1 MTCCPSP
8 HKASVLCQR
17 TCVDDL
23 QEKSQPF
30 VILSDLR
37 LRSLLMSLR
46 RDTCW
51 VIPYSFNHLS
61 SLSITVY
68 QGPDMHQA
76 CWGVGHKRALFW
88 RLHSNEEKPINV
100 FPKFQSFAYCFQNFG
115 LYAHCPIIVL
125 PLPLAYGWW
134 SHSFI
139 YLRPSAPKCSQKDK
153 LLVYVYIFF
162 HIHED
167 KPVTLNFKINW

>member
-1 MTCCPSP
+1 MIS
-8 HKASVLCQR
+8 KR
-17 TCVDDL
+17 N
-23 QEKSQPF
+23 
-30 VILSDLR
+30 LSLSSYC
-37 LRSLLMSLR
+37 LIYGWGHSWCHLGGTPVESL
-46 RDTCW
+46 
-51 VIPYSFNHLS
+51 PYSFNHLS